1 MLLDTISTLEFISG
15 KFVPII
21 TYYPKHRFNDLKPL
35 IIEPLEQ
42 ENSKLLSSIQ
52 FVPQT
57 GDSFNDRFQNA
68 FKFVFHDLDLNS
80 ALILGSDTPH
90 IQPSIIQTSIQ
101 LLKTDQANSVLG
113 PSQRGGFYLLGH
125 NKPFHDTIGNIF
137 AQDSPYREL
146 GAAMDFLLKFSNV
159 HLLPEVTDVDLF
171 EDLKTIRS
179 IIHLLSLNHNRKKT
193 GYFPK
198 HTNNV
203 IKTLED
209 NIWND

>member
-1 MLLDTISTLEFISG
+1 MMLKSEG
-15 KFVPII
+15 RI
-21 TYYPKHRFNDLKPL
+21 TTGMPLDLKPS

-52 FVPQT
+52 FIPQK

-68 FKFVFHDLDLNS
+68 FKYSFHDLNLKS
-80 ALILGSDTPH
+80 ALILGSDTPQ
-90 IQPSIIQTSIQ
+90 IQPSIIQTGIQ

-125 NKPFHDTIGNIF
+125 NKPFNDMIGKIF
-137 AQDSPYREL
+137 AHHSPYQEL
-146 GAAMDFLLKFSNV
+146 GAAMDFLLEFSNV

-171 EDLKTIRS
+171 EDLKTVRS
-179 IIHLLSLNHNRKKT
+179 IIHLLSLNQNRGKT
-193 GYFPK
+193 GNFPK

-203 IKTLED
+203 IKTLEG